1 MNLLLDSKGASP
13 LNSSYRLNGT
23 GMAREECTPP
33 THPARNPAFLVRFWN
48 NYTREMFREVVCGQ
62 ILGEFP
68 AQKFRDFSRIF
79 GILVMSPTRR
89 SCHQLGGHVVIPAL
103 THPFPRT
110 LGTLYVASE
119 RFFSLPPPETMFPR
133 RKTYQTLITCL
144 PGLARKS
151 RVCQNGF
158 FPRKWGK
165 VAMSAV

>member
-1 MNLLLDSKGASP
+1 
-13 LNSSYRLNGT
+13 
-23 GMAREECTPP
+23 
-33 THPARNPAFLVRFWN
+33 
-48 NYTREMFREVVCGQ
+48 MFREVVCGQ

-68 AQKFRDFSRIF
+68 AQKFRDFPRIF

-89 SCHQLGGHVVIPAL
+89 SCHQLGGHVAIPAL

-165 VAMSAV
+165 VVEKAMVGGLGGGGVGVPKVAFRNCERANGSECSNCVEKPLSKCENTHGFPTF